1 MSDIARQPVVRLRD
15 GAVRGTSVGGVS
27 AFLGIP
33 YAAAPFGAN
42 RMRAPQPVAPWD
54 GEREATAF
62 GPTVPKGDYPPQY
75 ATLFPEVVIAGE
87 GCLNLNVWTP
97 DLGASG
103 LPVLVWIHGGSFM
116 NGSSSV
122 DEYDGAAFARDGVVC
137 VSINYRLAAEGFL
150 FLDDGIVNLG
160 LLDQLA
166 ALRWVQ
172 DNISSFGGDPARVTV
187 AGESAGA
194 MSVTTLLSMPLASG
208 LFAQAIAESGA
219 GAHTLT
225 VSQGQM
231 VGQYLAA
238 ALGVPAERS
247 ALAGVPLDKLVKAA
261 SDLVVEVQTAPD
273 PARWGSLA
281 LSLLPF
287 APVVDGSVV
296 PAAPLSAF
304 ASGQGGEVPLLIG
317 SNRDEARLFL
327 VTAGTIDLIDPV
339 TLGAVAAAYGLPDA
353 GLAVYSG
360 NRPADSAGDVMAAVI
375 TDWFFRIPAV
385 RVAEARFGA
394 GSGRTWMYRFDYP
407 PPSANYGLGS
417 CHGAEIPFVFD
428 TLGLPSVRP
437 RLGSSPSQAVADRV
451 HRAWVSFV
459 ASGSPG
465 WAAYDAA
472 RRTTGLLAE
481 DVSAVDDPAGD
492 ERAVWEGIRLSGL
505 LPRAVCI
512 TVRGCRLRTSMG
524 TASVTGGAA
533 TWRSRLPTTATA
545 RRGAASRSTG
555 PPTTAATR
563 SPCWATRGT

>member
-15 GAVRGTSVGGVS
+15 GAVRGTVSSGVL

-42 RMRAPQPVAPWD
+42 RMRAPQPVQGWD

-75 ATLFPEVVIAGE
+75 AALFPEVVIPGE
-87 GCLNLNVWTP
+87 ECLNLNVWTP
-97 DLGASG
+97 DLGAAG

-122 DEYDGAAFARDGVVC
+122 GEYDGAAFARDGVVC

-150 FLDDGIVNLG
+150 FLDDGIVNVG

-194 MSVTTLLSMPLASG
+194 MSVTTLLSMPLAAG

-225 VSQGQM
+225 VSEAQM

-287 APVVDGSVV
+287 APVVDGSVL
-296 PAAPLSAF
+296 PAAPLPAF
-304 ASGQGGEVPLLIG
+304 VSGQGGDVPLLIG

-327 VTAGTIDLIDPV
+327 VAAGTIDLIDAV

-360 NRPADSAGDVMAAVI
+360 NRPAGSAGDVMAAVI

-385 RVAEARFGA
+385 RVAEARFGS

-407 PPSANYGLGS
+407 SPAANYGLGS

-437 RLGSSPSQAVADRV
+437 RLGEAPSQAVADRMHSV
-451 HRAWVSFV
+451 WVDFV
-459 ASGSPG
+459 TSGSPG

-481 DVSAVDDPAGD
+481 DVTAVDDPAGD
-492 ERAVWEGIRLSGL
+492 ERAVWEGIRL
-505 LPRAVCI
+505 PVCI
-512 TVRGCRLRTSMG
+512 
-524 TASVTGGAA
+524 
-533 TWRSRLPTTATA
+533 
-545 RRGAASRSTG
+545 
-555 PPTTAATR
+555 
-563 SPCWATRGT
+563 